1 MVFVGKMMAVIFARV
16 AYSVLRLA
24 GWKRKTVLANAKH
37 VADAVPQSNLS
48 AFPDAVSVAKQDAPN
63 AVMPSVFQKSSNVA
77 NPGAFSTA
85 PNATPDALAAAPICY
100 EELLKNLTRHASE
113 LLFCFGTFKRLPAD
127 FSKYPCCVDG
137 WTFDIAEGAAPVLE
151 KMRSGGIFLTAHY
164 GNYEAMG
171 PWLCCLGIPLVA
183 SYIPVK
189 PKWLNNVLERKIRAV
204 DGRSYSVDARTPR
217 DFLRIL
223 NDGKLFCLLADQ
235 DSRIPS
241 ALPGTFLGRPANV
254 NPLPDFL
261 LKHRPQTPVF
271 ICWMEERRAFS
282 GGAFSK
288 GASPSERR
296 KVRVLHAIEVELA
309 QVAGSAQ
316 FDVASPAHL
325 ASPSHSSSSIANSAH
340 SPSQSSVVN
349 VQFNK
354 WLEQRIAENPNLWY
368 GFTHRRF
375 YSQSPTIY

>member
-1 MVFVGKMMAVIFARV
+1 MIFLGKIAAAFFAWS
-16 AYSVLRLA
+16 AYVVLRLA
-24 GWKRKTVLANAKH
+24 GWKRKTVMANAKY
-37 VADAVPQSNLS
+37 VA
-48 AFPDAVSVAKQDAPN
+48 
-63 AVMPSVFQKSSNVA
+63 MPVDYNV
-77 NPGAFSTA
+77 
-85 PNATPDALAAAPICY
+85 
-100 EELLKNLTRHASE
+100 LLKNLTRHASE
-113 LLFCFGTFKRLPAD
+113 LLFRFGTFKRLPAD
-127 FSKYPCCVDG
+127 FSKYPCCIDG
-137 WTFDIAEGAAPVLE
+137 WTFDIAEGSLPVLE

-171 PWLCCLGIPLVA
+171 PWLCRLGIPLVA

-189 PKWLNNVLERKIRAV
+189 PKWLNNILERKIRAV

-241 ALPGTFLGRPANV
+241 ALSGTFLGKPVNV

-271 ICWMEERRAFS
+271 ICWMEERRAFL

-288 GASPSERR
+288 GAFPSECR
-296 KVRVLHAIEVELA
+296 KVRVLHAIEVERA
-309 QVAGSAQ
+309 QVADSAQ
-316 FDVASPAHL
+316 FESAFPAQSSP
-325 ASPSHSSSSIANSAH
+325 
-340 SPSQSSVVN
+340 SVVN
-349 VQFNK
+349 TQFNR
-354 WLEQRIAENPNLWY
+354 WLEERIAENPNLWY

>member
-1 MVFVGKMMAVIFARV
+1 MVFFGKIAAIVFAWG
-16 AYSVLRLA
+16 AYVMLRLA

-37 VADAVPQSNLS
+37 VA
-48 AFPDAVSVAKQDAPN
+48 
-63 AVMPSVFQKSSNVA
+63 MPVDYNV
-77 NPGAFSTA
+77 
-85 PNATPDALAAAPICY
+85 
-100 EELLKNLTRHASE
+100 LLKNLTRHASE
-113 LLFCFGTFKRLPAD
+113 LLFRFGTFKKLPHD
-127 FSKYPCCVDG
+127 FTAYPCSVDG
-137 WTFDIAEGAAPVLE
+137 WDFALDEAAIPVLE

-171 PWLCCLGIPLVA
+171 PWLCRLGIPLVA

-189 PKWLNNVLERKIRAV
+189 PKWLNNILERKIRSV

-223 NDGKLFCLLADQ
+223 NDGKLFCLLSDQ

-271 ICWMEERRAFS
+271 ICWMEER
-282 GGAFSK
+282 
-288 GASPSERR
+288 GASPEDAFLKCASLK
-296 KVRVLHAIEVELA
+296 KVRVLHAIEVERV
-309 QVAGSAQ
+309 Q
-316 FDVASPAHL
+316 VASPARL
-325 ASPSHSSSSIANSAH
+325 ASPAP

-349 VQFNK
+349 SQFNR
-354 WLEQRIAENPNLWY
+354 WLEQRILENPNLWY

-375 YSQSPTIY
+375 YSQTPEIYGE

>member
-1 MVFVGKMMAVIFARV
+1 MFFKGKIVAAVFAQV
-16 AYSVLRLA
+16 AYTVLKLA

-37 VADAVPQSNLS
+37 VAGAVP
-48 AFPDAVSVAKQDAPN
+48 N
-63 AVMPSVFQKSSNVA
+63 ADSKILLDYN
-77 NPGAFSTA
+77 
-85 PNATPDALAAAPICY
+85 I
-100 EELLKNLTRHASE
+100 LLKNLTRHASE

-137 WTFDIAEGAAPVLE
+137 WNFALDEAAIPVLE

-171 PWLCCLGIPLVA
+171 PWLCRLGIPLVA

-189 PKWLNNVLERKIRAV
+189 PKWLNNILERKIRAV

-241 ALPGTFLGRPANV
+241 ALPGTFLGCPANV

-261 LKHRPQTPVF
+261 LKHRPQTPVY
-271 ICWMEERRAFS
+271 ICWMEERGAFS
-282 GGAFSK
+282 GDAFLEGS
-288 GASPSERR
+288 SPSERR
-296 KVRVLHAIEVELA
+296 IIRVLHAIEVERA
-309 QVAGSAQ
+309 QVADSAQ

-325 ASPSHSSSSIANSAH
+325 VFPAQSSP
-340 SPSQSSVVN
+340 SVVN
-349 VQFNK
+349 TQFNK
-354 WLEQRIAENPNLWY
+354 WLEERIAENPNLWY

>member
-1 MVFVGKMMAVIFARV
+1 MFFKGKIVAAVFAQV
-16 AYSVLRLA
+16 AYTVLKLA

-37 VADAVPQSNLS
+37 VAGAVPNADSKTS
-48 AFPDAVSVAKQDAPN
+48 PDYN
-63 AVMPSVFQKSSNVA
+63 
-77 NPGAFSTA
+77 
-85 PNATPDALAAAPICY
+85 I
-100 EELLKNLTRHASE
+100 LLKNLTCHASE

-137 WTFDIAEGAAPVLE
+137 WNFDIAEGAAPVLE

-171 PWLCCLGIPLVA
+171 PWLCRLGIPLVA

-189 PKWLNNVLERKIRAV
+189 PKWLNNILERKIRAV

-241 ALPGTFLGRPANV
+241 AIDGTFLDRPANV

-261 LKHRPQTPVF
+261 LKHRPQTPIY
-271 ICWMEERRAFS
+271 ICWIEEKNR
-282 GGAFSK
+282 
-288 GASPSERR
+288 
-296 KVRVLHAIEVELA
+296 VRELHAIEV
-309 QVAGSAQ
+309 
-316 FDVASPAHL
+316 AS
-325 ASPSHSSSSIANSAH
+325 SAH
-340 SPSQSSVVN
+340 VSVVN
-349 VQFNK
+349 TQFNK

>member
-1 MVFVGKMMAVIFARV
+1 MFFLGKIAAAVFAWG
-16 AYSVLRLA
+16 AYVVLRLA

-37 VADAVPQSNLS
+37 VT
-48 AFPDAVSVAKQDAPN
+48 
-63 AVMPSVFQKSSNVA
+63 MPVDYNV
-77 NPGAFSTA
+77 
-85 PNATPDALAAAPICY
+85 
-100 EELLKNLTRHASE
+100 LLKNLTRHASE

-137 WTFDIAEGAAPVLE
+137 WNFALDEAAIPVLE
-151 KMRSGGIFLTAHY
+151 KMRNGGIFLTAHY

-189 PKWLNNVLERKIRAV
+189 PKWLNNILERKIRAV

-223 NDGKLFCLLADQ
+223 NEGNLFCLLADQ

-296 KVRVLHAIEVELA
+296 KVRVLHAIEVPRQSQTRLSN
-309 QVAGSAQ
+309 V
-316 FDVASPAHL
+316 VSPA
-325 ASPSHSSSSIANSAH
+325 HSSSSIANSAQFDVA
-340 SPSQSSVVN
+340 SPSHSSPSVVN

-354 WLEQRIAENPNLWY
+354 WLEERIAENPNLWY

>member
-1 MVFVGKMMAVIFARV
+1 MFFKGKIVAAVFAQV
-16 AYSVLRLA
+16 AYTVLKIA

-37 VADAVPQSNLS
+37 VAGAVP
-48 AFPDAVSVAKQDAPN
+48 N
-63 AVMPSVFQKSSNVA
+63 ADSKILLDYN
-77 NPGAFSTA
+77 
-85 PNATPDALAAAPICY
+85 I
-100 EELLKNLTRHASE
+100 LLKNLTRHASE

-127 FSKYPCCVDG
+127 FSKYPCRVDG
-137 WTFDIAEGAAPVLE
+137 WNFALDEAAIPVLE

-171 PWLCCLGIPLVA
+171 PWLCRLGIPLVA

-189 PKWLNNVLERKIRAV
+189 PKWLNNILERKIRVV

-235 DSRIPS
+235 DSRISS
-241 ALPGTFLGRPANV
+241 ALPGTFLGCPANV

-261 LKHRPQTPVF
+261 LKHRPQTPVY
-271 ICWMEERRAFS
+271 ICWMEERGAFS
-282 GGAFSK
+282 GDAFLEGS
-288 GASPSERR
+288 SPSERR
-296 KVRVLHAIEVELA
+296 IIRVLHAIEVERA
-309 QVAGSAQ
+309 QVPSSAQ

-325 ASPSHSSSSIANSAH
+325 VFPAQSSP
-340 SPSQSSVVN
+340 SVVN
-349 VQFNK
+349 TQFNK
-354 WLEQRIAENPNLWY
+354 WLEQRITENPNLWY

-375 YSQSPTIY
+375 YSRSPEIYGK

>member
-1 MVFVGKMMAVIFARV
+1 MVFFGKILAAVFAWG
-16 AYSVLRLA
+16 AYAVLRLV

-37 VADAVPQSNLS
+37 VAG
-48 AFPDAVSVAKQDAPN
+48 AFPQAIPN
-63 AVMPSVFQKSSNVA
+63 
-77 NPGAFSTA
+77 AFSTA
-85 PNATPDALAAAPICY
+85 SRATPNASTAEPVNYD
-100 EELLKNLTRHASE
+100 ELLLNLTR
-113 LLFCFGTFKRLPAD
+113 
-127 FSKYPCCVDG
+127 VDG
-137 WTFDIAEGAAPVLE
+137 WTFDIAEGSAPVLE
-151 KMRSGGIFLTAHY
+151 KMRKGGIFLTAHY

-171 PWLCCLGIPLVA
+171 PWLCRLGIPLVA

-189 PKWLNNVLERKIRAV
+189 PKWLNNILERKIRAV

-223 NDGKLFCLLADQ
+223 NDGKLFCLLSDQ

-241 ALPGTFLGRPANV
+241 ALSGTLLGQPANV

-261 LKHRPQTPVF
+261 LEHRPQTPVF
-271 ICWMEERRAFS
+271 ICWMEEIC
-282 GGAFSK
+282 G
-288 GASPSERR
+288 
-296 KVRVLHAIEVELA
+296 VRVLHAVEVERA
-309 QVAGSAQ
+309 QVPGAAHL
-316 FDVASPAHL
+316 VSPA
-325 ASPSHSSSSIANSAH
+325 HSSSSIVNSAH

>member
-1 MVFVGKMMAVIFARV
+1 MSFVGKIAALFFARV
-16 AYSVLRLA
+16 AYAVLKLV
-24 GWKRKTVLANAKH
+24 GWKRGTVLANAKH
-37 VADAVPQSNLS
+37 VAG
-48 AFPDAVSVAKQDAPN
+48 AFPDAVSCTA
-63 AVMPSVFQKSSNVA
+63 QKSSNVA
-77 NPGAFSTA
+77 NLVPVDY
-85 PNATPDALAAAPICY
+85 NV
-100 EELLKNLTRHASE
+100 LLKNLTRHASE
-113 LLFCFGTFKRLPAD
+113 LLFRFGTFKRLPAD

-137 WTFDIAEGAAPVLE
+137 WDFALDEAAIPVFE

-171 PWLCCLGIPLVA
+171 PWLCRLGIPLVA

-189 PKWLNNVLERKIRAV
+189 PKWLNNILERKIRAV

-223 NDGKLFCLLADQ
+223 NDGELFCLLADQ

-271 ICWMEERRAFS
+271 ICWMEER
-282 GGAFSK
+282 
-288 GASPSERR
+288 GASPSECR
-296 KVRVLHAIEVELA
+296 KVRVLHAIEVERA
-309 QVAGSAQ
+309 Q
-316 FDVASPAHL
+316 VASPARL
-325 ASPSHSSSSIANSAH
+325 ASPAP

-349 VQFNK
+349 TQFNK
-354 WLEQRIAENPNLWY
+354 WLEERIYENPNLWY
-368 GFTHRRF
+368 SFTHRRF
-375 YSQSPTIY
+375 YSQSPEIYGE

>member
-1 MVFVGKMMAVIFARV
+1 MVFFGKIAAIVFAWG
-16 AYSVLRLA
+16 AYVVLRLA
-24 GWKRKTVLANAKH
+24 GWKRKTVMANAKH
-37 VADAVPQSNLS
+37 VASPVNYD
-48 AFPDAVSVAKQDAPN
+48 
-63 AVMPSVFQKSSNVA
+63 
-77 NPGAFSTA
+77 
-85 PNATPDALAAAPICY
+85 
-100 EELLKNLTRHASE
+100 ELLFNLTRHVGE
-113 LLFCFGTFKRLPAD
+113 LLFRFGTFKKLPHD
-127 FSKYPCCVDG
+127 FTAYPCRVDG
-137 WTFDIAEGAAPVLE
+137 WDFALDEAAIPVLE

-171 PWLCCLGIPLVA
+171 PWLCRLGIPLVA

-189 PKWLNNVLERKIRAV
+189 PKWLNNILERKIRAV

-217 DFLRIL
+217 DFLCLL

-296 KVRVLHAIEVELA
+296 KVRVLHAIEVERA

-316 FDVASPAHL
+316 FDVASPAH
-325 ASPSHSSSSIANSAH
+325 SSSSIVNSAH

-354 WLEQRIAENPNLWY
+354 WLEERIAENPNLWY

>member
-1 MVFVGKMMAVIFARV
+1 MVFFGKIVAAIFAWG
-16 AYSVLRLA
+16 AYAVLRLV

-37 VADAVPQSNLS
+37 VASPVNYD
-48 AFPDAVSVAKQDAPN
+48 
-63 AVMPSVFQKSSNVA
+63 
-77 NPGAFSTA
+77 
-85 PNATPDALAAAPICY
+85 
-100 EELLKNLTRHASE
+100 ELLLNLTRHAGE
-113 LLFCFGTFKRLPAD
+113 LLFCFGIFKKLPHD
-127 FSKYPCCVDG
+127 FSAYPCCVDG
-137 WTFDIAEGAAPVLE
+137 WTFDIAEGSLPVLE

-189 PKWLNNVLERKIRAV
+189 PKWLNNILERKIRAV

-217 DFLRIL
+217 DFLRVL

-271 ICWMEERRAFS
+271 ICWMEEVC
-282 GGAFSK
+282 G
-288 GASPSERR
+288 
-296 KVRVLHAIEVELA
+296 VRVLHAIEMERA
-309 QVAGSAQ
+309 QVADSAQ
-316 FDVASPAHL
+316 FEMKSENAPSIVNSAQFESASPAPSNG
-325 ASPSHSSSSIANSAH
+325 ASPADSSI
-340 SPSQSSVVN
+340 VN
-349 VQFNK
+349 TQFNK
-354 WLEQRIAENPNLWY
+354 WLEQRILENPNLWY
-368 GFTHRRF
+368 SFTHRRF
-375 YSQSPTIY
+375 YSRSPEIYGK